1 MWKSAIVVEHYLTS
15 KSVDSCNEDFK
26 TEKRIDRRPS
36 LVRNSRDFTRA
47 FRDYHQ
53 GKALTDTLE
62 GTLQELIVVLEKES
76 LKVLWQLKMSF
87 HSIPFFE
94 FDSYLTIP
102 YSSRITRLMGL

>member
-1 MWKSAIVVEHYLTS
+1 MYLTS

-87 HSIPFFE
+87 HLVPFFE
-94 FDSYLTIP
+94 FVNSHYFLKI
-102 YSSRITRLMGL
+102 SNNSRETRLMGL

>member
-87 HSIPFFE
+87 HSVPFRIY
-94 FDSYLTIP
+94 YL
-102 YSSRITRLMGL
+102 SLLSKNL